1 MVIVY
6 CFVFFFSSRR
16 RHTRCALVT
25 GVQTC
30 ALPICFK
37 GLTMDYVQRGYRDFD
52 DYYRT
57 RTIGGVLRGIP
68 GWGPQANTAHYTDM
82 FLPMAGLLY
91 KFDGRTQ
98 VFASYAENMALP
110 KGMYDIYS
118 VTRPRSEEHTS
129 ELQSLMRISYAVFC
143 LTKKKANHTLSPN

>member
-1 MVIVY
+1 MDERLILD
-6 CFVFFFSSRR
+6 R
-16 RHTRCALVT
+16 
-25 GVQTC
+25 G
-30 ALPICFK
+30 FK

-110 KGMYDIYS
+110 QGMR
-118 VTRPRSEEHTS
+118 VEERRVGKECVRTCRCRVS
-129 ELQSLMRISYAVFC
+129 PD
-143 LTKKKANHTLSPN
+143 TKKNIY